1 VAPLVSEY
9 YVLLRST
16 LRAKPHLRKCLCR
29 CRHCRIFFL
38 THPRNAGRRD
48 LGCSFGCRQEH
59 RRRESIRR
67 GTEYYQGEQ
76 GREYKRRQNQRQRGQ
91 VEIADPKPPK
101 SSSPPLSPKA
111 PCPAGVAE
119 ALPAAKD
126 PEVVEHARV
135 VISLIEDRPVSL
147 EELWEMLA
155 RVLRQR
161 SMPQRR
167 PIDHAVLWL
176 NENPP

>member
-1 VAPLVSEY
+1 M
-9 YVLLRST
+9 LLRST

-48 LGCSFGCRQEH
+48 LRCAFGCKQEH
-59 RRRESIRR
+59 RRKESIRR
-67 GTEYYQGEQ
+67 SIAYYQDEQ

-91 VEIADPKPPK
+91 VEILDGKTPSPSPPK
-101 SSSPPLSPKA
+101 AASC
-111 PCPAGVAE
+111 PCPAIIAQ

-126 PEVVEHARV
+126 PEVVEHVRV
-135 VISLIEDRPVSL
+135 VVSLIEDRPVSL
-147 EELWEMLA
+147 EEIWQMLS

-161 SMPQRR
+161 SMPNRR
-167 PIDHAVLWL
+167 PIDHAVAWL
-176 NENPP
+176 NANPP